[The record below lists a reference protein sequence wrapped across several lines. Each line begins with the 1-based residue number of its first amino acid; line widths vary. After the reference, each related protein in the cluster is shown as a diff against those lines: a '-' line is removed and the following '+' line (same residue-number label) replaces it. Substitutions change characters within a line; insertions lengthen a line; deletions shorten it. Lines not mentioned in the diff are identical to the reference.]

1 MANRVYIVNGTIY
14 VYAVNMIRRNAS
26 GWASAMKTFLHVN
39 LLLIPLPIFL
49 IAASQGY
56 PMPGALAAFGW
67 ALGASLLKRG
77 RQLPPTFEAGLI
89 VGFGLAAAALASGAV
104 TVTSRAMAIV
114 MACLAMGAVVGLVRR
129 QPWTAE
135 FSAADFGGASEAP
148 LFVAVN
154 MKLSALW
161 AALFTWLA
169 AAAWLA
175 LPAPAHWLP
184 AALGGVASILLPQL
198 LAARGLRKMAAG
210 DRRNDWPAPDF
221 RAAPVASDDPDDCD
235 VAVIG
240 AGIGGLTAAAL
251 LADAGLKVAVFEQ
264 HVVPGGFSHTWL
276 RRARLRDPQ
285 TGEALNFRFDA
296 GVHDVSGWHP
306 GGTVRS
312 VFERLGIAD
321 EAQWVRLDHRY
332 IQDGHAIDVPR
343 DWHAYVGLLA
353 NEFPAEAAGLRA
365 LFDDIHAVYEAMFST
380 AAERGGIPGTPSTPR
395 GLLDFARR
403 HPLAATWL
411 DRPWQAFVGRHV
423 RDAAVLRRIS
433 ALAGYITDDLEHTL
447 VREMVP
453 IFGYHFRG
461 GYYPLGGSGRIAQR
475 LVDAI
480 EARGGAVNL
489 HTAVSRILTA
499 EGAACGVVTSKRGA
513 PERCVRARAV
523 VTNADLRTSLHH
535 LLADEPL
542 ARRLEEQVGPL
553 RPACSAFAVSLAL
566 RGELDLPPII
576 HIQGTA
582 GDVSMVIPSRVDPDC
597 AQAGYST
604 VELLTLIGSKEAP
617 SWFPGIPA
625 DDDGVARGNG
635 EYRAHRR
642 SAAYLARKRAA
653 GDRMIALAKQAIPD
667 IDARIVY
674 RTDASPVTFHRYGW
688 TSDGSIY
695 GVKAERGKIPTRS
708 PVRNLVVAGAA
719 THGPGIEAVMISGA
733 FAAEALVPDLL
744 RR

>member
-1 MANRVYIVNGTIY
+1 
-14 VYAVNMIRRNAS
+14 
-26 GWASAMKTFLHVN
+26 MKTFLRVK
-39 LLLIPLPIFL
+39 LMLIPLLLFL
-49 IAASQGY
+49 VSASQGH
-56 PMPGALAAFGW
+56 PTPGTLAAFGW
-67 ALGASLLKRG
+67 ALGSSLLRHG
-77 RQLPPTFEAGLI
+77 RQAPPPFEAGLI
-89 VGFGLAAAALASGAV
+89 VGFGLAAAALASAAV
-104 TVTSRAMAIV
+104 ADASRAMAIV
-114 MACLAMGAVVGLVRR
+114 MACLAVGAVVSLFRR

-135 FSAADFGGASEAP
+135 FSAAEFASVSATP
-148 LFVAVN
+148 LFVAIN

-161 AALFTWLA
+161 AALFLWLA
-169 AAAWLA
+169 VAAWLA
-175 LPAPAHWLP
+175 LPAPAHWVP
-184 AALGGVASILLPQL
+184 VALGGIASLVLPRLLV
-198 LAARGLRKMAAG
+198 ARGLRQMSAG

-221 RAAPVASDDPDDCD
+221 RAAPPADGDAYDCD

-264 HVVPGGFSHTWL
+264 HEVPGGFSHTWL

-321 EAQWVRLDHRY
+321 EAQWVRLDHRN
-332 IQDGHAIDVPR
+332 IRDGHALDIPR
-343 DWHAYVGLLA
+343 DWHAYVDLLA
-353 NEFPAEAAGLRA
+353 NEFPVEATGLRA

-380 AAERGGIPGTPSTPR
+380 AAERGGIPGAPSTPR
-395 GLLDFARR
+395 GLLDFARH

-411 DRPWQAFVGRHV
+411 DRPWQAFVQRHV
-423 RDAAVLRRIS
+423 RDAAALKRIS

-453 IFGYHFRG
+453 LFGYQFHG
-461 GYYPLGGSGRIAQR
+461 GYYPLGGSGHIAQR

-480 EARGGAVNL
+480 EARGGTVNLRTAVN
-489 HTAVSRILTA
+489 RILTA
-499 EGAACGVVTSKRGA
+499 EGAACGVATSRRGA
-513 PERCVRARAV
+513 PDRCVRARAV

-535 LLADEPL
+535 LLTDEPL

-553 RPACSAFAVSLAL
+553 RPACSAFGVSLAL
-566 RGELDLPPII
+566 RGELDLPPIVR
-576 HIQGTA
+576 IQGA
-582 GDVSMVIPSRVDPDC
+582 DGDVSMVIPSTVDPGC
-597 AQAGYST
+597 APAGYST
-604 VELLTLIGSKEAP
+604 VELLTLIGSTDAH
-617 SWFPGIPA
+617 SWFPATPA
-625 DDDGVARGNG
+625 DDDAVDGGNG
-635 EYRAHRR
+635 AYRAHRR
-642 SAAYLARKRAA
+642 SAAYLALKQAA
-653 GDRMIALAKQAIPD
+653 GDRMIALARQAIPD
-667 IDARIVY
+667 IEARIVY
-674 RTDASPVTFHRYGW
+674 RTDASPITFHRYGW

-695 GVKAERGKIPTRS
+695 GVKAERGTIPTRT